1 MNNDA
6 GRESCWPLARL
17 RRGARSAHR
26 VRRGGVHA
34 DDRAETDHLLALAA
48 GAGRLSFFRCDLL
61 DGAALLDA
69 ARGCSGVFHL
79 ASPCTVDPVKDPQVC
94 TSSCRAQCSIVVT
107 VTSRRRLPARR
118 RAHTHDPRTPTLLR
132 SPSVQNQLMVPAVEG
147 TLNVVRAAKDA
158 GGVRRVVVTSSI
170 SAVVPN
176 PGWPAGEV
184 VDERCWADIDYCEK
198 NGVSIDYC
206 SCLGS
211 SSFPIPP
218 SEPT

>member
-1 MNNDA
+1 
-6 GRESCWPLARL
+6 
-17 RRGARSAHR
+17 
-26 VRRGGVHA
+26 
-34 DDRAETDHLLALAA
+34 
-48 GAGRLSFFRCDLL
+48 
-61 DGAALLDA
+61 
-69 ARGCSGVFHL
+69 
-79 ASPCTVDPVKDPQVC
+79 
-94 TSSCRAQCSIVVT
+94 
-107 VTSRRRLPARR
+107 
-118 RAHTHDPRTPTLLR
+118 
-132 SPSVQNQLMVPAVEG
+132 MVPAVEG

-211 SSFPIPP
+211 SFLPNPTQRTHLMNSGLWEINSNLCMQSF
-218 SEPT
+218 TFHQQFAGC